1 MFNRV
6 QNRFSSRDVC
16 TCISTLLS
24 LCVISTLFVAALYP
38 SRAFGAQEDQMAK
51 NPSGVTGANIPG
63 GPGGATVAVLEEVT
77 RMFGAALEDNVIAA
91 GKAIERLAIDPDSSG
106 GQFQLDRAR
115 AVEREMM
122 ARLVRLNRQLQS
134 PLTKGTLEA
143 IERGAKET
151 EREARRFGLGPDSSQ
166 VGGESGRFGGAF
178 TTGINDRVIELL
190 AADAVAATT
199 ARLNNAALGQV
210 DDLRRLVR
218 AVAAGSVLAEREP
231 EINRAIGRSM
241 ITGNPRDGIRAMRE
255 LFRDPKSDAALT
267 YRKLGSRR
275 ITVGGWTGPIRA
287 YASTVFRTRGREIS
301 VAAKHESARALG
313 VQTFQITGRVSQ
325 NFCTRFIGIV
335 YTLGSTAGLPDYV
348 ISADE
353 LPGGPPPFHPNC
365 SKSSVLHI
373 LGVVDEARTEN
384 AQKARRAFETARAKG
399 ELTMNIA

>member
-1 MFNRV
+1 
-6 QNRFSSRDVC
+6 
-16 TCISTLLS
+16 
-24 LCVISTLFVAALYP
+24 
-38 SRAFGAQEDQMAK
+38 MAK

-77 RMFGAALEDNVIAA
+77 RIFGAAMDDNVVAA
-91 GKAIERLAIDPDSSG
+91 GKAIERLAVDPDSSG

-122 ARLVRLNRQLQS
+122 ARLVRLNQQLQS

-151 EREARRFGLGPDSSQ
+151 EREARRFGLGADSSQ

-199 ARLNNAALGQV
+199 ARLNDAALGQV

-241 ITGNPRDGIRAMRE
+241 ITGNPRDGVRAMRE
-255 LFRDPKSDAALT
+255 LFRDPESDAALT
-267 YRKLGSRR
+267 YRKLGNRR
-275 ITVGGWTGPIRA
+275 ITVGGWTGPTRA
-287 YASTVFRTRGREIS
+287 YASTLFRTRGREIS
-301 VAAKHESARALG
+301 VAAKHESARSLG
-313 VQTFQITGRVSQ
+313 VETFQITGRVSQ
-325 NFCTRFIGIV
+325 NFCTRFIGMV

-348 ISADE
+348 VSADE

-365 SKSSVLHI
+365 SKSSVLYVI
-373 LGVVDEARTEN
+373 GVVGADREGN